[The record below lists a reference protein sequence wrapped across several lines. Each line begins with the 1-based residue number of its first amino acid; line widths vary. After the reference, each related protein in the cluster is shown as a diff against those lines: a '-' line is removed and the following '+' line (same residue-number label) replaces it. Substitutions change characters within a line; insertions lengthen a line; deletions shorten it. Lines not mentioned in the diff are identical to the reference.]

1 MVKLYNDL
9 TLKFER
15 PQWRNNTEFALIDTI
30 LEDHADLIDLLSK
43 DILRGNSS
51 SKFGRQDTPSVEQ
64 IVRAAIFKEMKNL
77 DYRELH
83 FAQEDSRICATFI
96 KLDSR
101 KPFSFQ
107 MFQKYIS
114 RISEE
119 SLQRV
124 LFEINRIAISE
135 GLEDVKSIRQDSTVV
150 KSNVHY
156 PTNNALVWDCIKESH
171 RLLEQLHKECDHVSF
186 RDYRKSAKKMYYKIN
201 VTKSKNTRIDL
212 FRKQLG
218 TFTKCINQVSNILKK
233 KVKGAKS
240 KALMIKLGE
249 LLPVMQQVYSMA
261 YRKQILGE
269 NVPNSEKI
277 FSIYEPHTDIILKG
291 GRDILFGHKINLAG
305 GRSNLILDC
314 QILEGNPA
322 DTKLFQPTLDRV
334 MSGYGITPRDSV
346 TDGGYAWGENADY
359 CKNEGITNIVFNK
372 VVGSLKNIASSKNM
386 ETRLKKWRSGIEAV
400 ISNWKRGFG
409 MRVCEWKGWE
419 HFKAKVLWSVIAY
432 NFRTMTRL
440 ILERIVKKKAF
451 G

>member
-1 MVKLYNDL
+1 MKLYNDL

-15 PQWRNNTEFALIDTI
+15 PQWRNNAEFALIDTI
-30 LEDHADLIDLLSK
+30 LEAHPELIELLSE
-43 DILRGNSS
+43 DILRGNKS
-51 SKFGRQDTPSVEQ
+51 SKFGRQDIPSIEQ
-64 IVRAAIFKEMKNL
+64 IVRASIFKEMKNL
-77 DYRELH
+77 DYRELA

-96 KLDSR
+96 KLDER

-124 LFEINRIAISE
+124 LYEINKVAISE

-150 KSNVHY
+150 KSNIHY

-171 RLLEQLHKECDHVSF
+171 RILEQLHDECDKVSF
-186 RDYRKSAKKMYYKIN
+186 RDYRKSAKQMYYKIN
-201 VTKSKNTRIDL
+201 VTKSKKREDA

-218 TFTKCINQVSNILKK
+218 TFTKSINQVSNTLKK
-233 KVKGAKS
+233 KVRGLKA
-240 KALMIKLGE
+240 KALMARLDE
-249 LLPVMQQVYSMA
+249 FLPVMKQVYSMA

-277 FSIYEPHTDIILKG
+277 FSIYEPHTDIIVKG
-291 GRDILFGHKINLAG
+291 GRDILFGHKVNLTG

-314 QILEGNPA
+314 QVLEGNPS

-334 MSGYGITPRDSV
+334 ISGYGITPRDSV
-346 TDGGYAWGENADY
+346 TDGGYAWGENVDH
-359 CKNEGITNIVFNK
+359 CIDSGITNIVFNK

-440 ILERIVKKKAF
+440 ILERIVKEKAF
-451 G
+451 A

>member
-1 MVKLYNDL
+1 VKLYHDL

-30 LEDHADLIDLLSK
+30 LEDHPELIELLSK
-43 DILRGNSS
+43 DILGGNNS

-77 DYRELH
+77 DYRELQ

-96 KLDSR
+96 KLDER

-124 LFEINRIAISE
+124 LYEINKLAISE

-150 KSNVHY
+150 KSNIHY

-171 RLLEQLHKECDHVSF
+171 RLLEQLHEECDNVSF
-186 RDYRKSAKKMYYKIN
+186 RDYRKSAKRMYFKIN
-201 VTKSKNTRIDL
+201 VTKSKKREL
-212 FRKQLG
+212 AFRNQLG
-218 TFTKCINQVSNILKK
+218 TFTKTINQVSNVLKK
-233 KVKGAKS
+233 KVKSIKGM
-240 KALMIKLGE
+240 ALIAALQE
-249 LLPVMQQVYSMA
+249 FLPVMKQVYSMA

-277 FSIYEPHTDIILKG
+277 FSIYEPHTDIIVKG
-291 GRDILFGHKINLAG
+291 GRDILFGHKVNLAG

-314 QILEGNPA
+314 EILEGNPS
-322 DTKLFQPTLDRV
+322 DTKLFQPTLDRII
-334 MSGYGITPRDSV
+334 SGYGITPRDSV
-346 TDGGYAWGENADY
+346 TDGGYAWSKNTDF
-359 CKNEGITNIVFNK
+359 CKDRGITNIVFNK
-372 VVGSLKNIASSKNM
+372 VVGSLKSIASSKNM

-419 HFKAKVLWSVIAY
+419 HFRAKVLWSVIAY
-432 NFRTMTRL
+432 NFRMMTRL
-440 ILERIVKKKAF
+440 ILERIVKEKAF
-451 G
+451 A

>member
-1 MVKLYNDL
+1 MKLYHDL

-30 LEDHADLIDLLSK
+30 LEDHPELIELLSK
-43 DILRGNSS
+43 DILGGNNS

-77 DYRELH
+77 DYRELQ

-96 KLDSR
+96 KLDER

-124 LFEINRIAISE
+124 LYEINKLAISE

-150 KSNVHY
+150 KSNIHY

-171 RLLEQLHKECDHVSF
+171 RLLEQLHEECDNVSF
-186 RDYRKSAKKMYYKIN
+186 RDYRKSAKRMYFKIN
-201 VTKSKNTRIDL
+201 VTKSKKREL
-212 FRKQLG
+212 AFRNQLG
-218 TFTKCINQVSNILKK
+218 TFTKTINQVSNVLKK
-233 KVKGAKS
+233 KVKSIKGM
-240 KALMIKLGE
+240 ALIAALQE
-249 LLPVMQQVYSMA
+249 FLPVMKQVYSMA

-277 FSIYEPHTDIILKG
+277 FSIYEPHTDIIVKG
-291 GRDILFGHKINLAG
+291 GRDILFGHKVNLAG

-314 QILEGNPA
+314 EILEGNPS
-322 DTKLFQPTLDRV
+322 DTKLFQPTLDRII
-334 MSGYGITPRDSV
+334 SGYGITPRDSV
-346 TDGGYAWGENADY
+346 TDGGYAWSKNTDF
-359 CKNEGITNIVFNK
+359 CKDRGITNIVFNK
-372 VVGSLKNIASSKNM
+372 VVGSLKSIASSKNM

-419 HFKAKVLWSVIAY
+419 HFRAKVLWSVIAY
-432 NFRTMTRL
+432 NFRMMTRL
-440 ILERIVKKKAF
+440 ILERIVKEKAF
-451 G
+451 A

>member
-1 MVKLYNDL
+1 MKLYNDL

-30 LEDHADLIDLLSK
+30 LEDHPELIALLSE
-43 DILRGNSS
+43 DILRGNKS
-51 SKFGRQDTPSVEQ
+51 SKFGRQDIPSIEQ
-64 IVRAAIFKEMKNL
+64 IVRASIFKEMKNL
-77 DYRELH
+77 DYRELA

-96 KLDSR
+96 KLDER

-124 LFEINRIAISE
+124 LYEINKIAISE

-150 KSNVHY
+150 KTNIHY

-171 RLLEQLHKECDHVSF
+171 RLLEQLHEECDNVSF
-186 RDYRKSAKKMYYKIN
+186 RDYRKSAKRMYFKIN
-201 VTKSKNTRIDL
+201 VTKSKKREL
-212 FRKQLG
+212 AFRNQLG
-218 TFTKCINQVSNILKK
+218 TFTKSINQVSNALKK
-233 KVKGAKS
+233 KVKTIKGM
-240 KALMIKLGE
+240 ALMAALE
-249 LLPVMQQVYSMA
+249 EFLPVMKQVYSVA
-261 YRKQILGE
+261 HRKQILGE

-277 FSIYEPHTDIILKG
+277 FSIYEPHTDIIVKG

-334 MSGYGITPRDSV
+334 ISGYGITPRDSV
-346 TDGGYAWGENADY
+346 TDGGYAWGENVDH
-359 CKNEGITNIVFNK
+359 CKTSGITNIVFNK

-400 ISNWKRGFG
+400 ISNWKRGFSI
-409 MRVCEWKGWE
+409 RVCEWKGWE

-432 NFRTMTRL
+432 NFRVMTRL
-440 ILERIVKKKAF
+440 ILERIVKEKAF
-451 G
+451 A